1 MLELFPYDPRKNQEE
16 IIRDTY
22 SSAENGDNI
31 ILQSKTGSGKT
42 VCTLSALIGYCLTH
56 GKRLVYTT
64 RTNSQQKQVI
74 TEARAIWKKVPE
86 NLRSENEI
94 FAVPL
99 QGRKNMCLLANHI
112 KDFRDAFPEEMSMMC
127 GLRKKRTSE
136 AVESMDKL
144 LDPDISDD
152 LFEVMLEKRQC
163 PYYYSLMA
171 KDTVGIRN
179 WVSKAI
185 PGSREIVSRC
195 RESTI
200 CPYEFMKSLMADSL
214 LVVMPYIFIFNDPIR
229 QHLLDWLNEE
239 TENILLVIDEAH
251 NLPNYLRDMYSFT
264 LSVVTIGAAKKEAK
278 KFGIKQF
285 SEGIPVSLFLDV
297 LKDSMEDLAQ
307 EYIERRDMFD
317 HSEEQTE
324 PNTGPMEPPSPQAVP
339 GEDDAVIPQDAL
351 STALMSALKTTSARL
366 ARGIERIAQ
375 DGIAILDK
383 KKNDG
388 KLPRSY
394 LLIVASFLRQWNEL
408 TEEYYIKLIYDRN
421 NPQLEAYCLDPK
433 KGGVICQTFHSSVH
447 MSGTL
452 EPLDEYR
459 DCMDLPNSLLKKYPS
474 PFDPANLLIL
484 NHPGA
489 TTRYAQFN
497 GNQEMVDAYRRI
509 ISGILGSNERNTM
522 VFFPSYKIMSLL
534 TEGIHL
540 EDSHFRR
547 DIFFERSGASQRE
560 LLDQVHSFRDS
571 PGAVYF
577 SVIGGRVSE
586 GMDFPGESLE
596 VALLV
601 GIPFPKPTARQRGLI
616 RYYDIKTGNGW
627 LFAVHAPTVR
637 KMLQAM
643 GRLIRSKEDRGVAV
657 LLDIRARRFE
667 QYFEGMELCN
677 DLRGRIELFFD
688 GSEPKFE

>member
-1 MLELFPYDPRKNQEE
+1 MLELFPYEPRKNQEG
-16 IIRDTY
+16 IIRDIY
-22 SSAENGDNI
+22 SSAENGDNMI
-31 ILQSKTGSGKT
+31 FQSKTGSGKT
-42 VCTLSALIGYCLTH
+42 VCTLSALLNYCLTH

-74 TEARAIWKKVPE
+74 TEARAIRKKVPE
-86 NLRSENEI
+86 SLRSGNEI

-99 QGRKNMCLLANHI
+99 QGRKNMCLLADHI

-127 GLRKKRTSE
+127 GLRKKRTTE
-136 AVESMDKL
+136 AIESMDKP

-152 LFEVMLEKRQC
+152 LFEVLLEKRQC

-171 KDTVGIRN
+171 KDTAGIRN
-179 WVSKAI
+179 WVSKVI
-185 PGSREIVSRC
+185 PDTREIVKRC
-195 RESTI
+195 REATV

-214 LVVMPYIFIFNDPIR
+214 LVVMPYIFIFDDGIR
-229 QHLLDWLNEE
+229 HHLLDWLNEE
-239 TENILLVIDEAH
+239 TGNIILVIDEAH

-264 LSVVTIGAAKKEAK
+264 LSVVTIGTAKKEAER
-278 KFGIKQF
+278 FGIKKF
-285 SEGIPVSLFLDV
+285 SEGIPVSQFLDV
-297 LKDSMEDLAQ
+297 LKGAIEELAH
-307 EYIERRDMFD
+307 EYIYLRGMSD
-317 HSEEQTE
+317 HSQGNTEPQTE
-324 PNTGPMEPPSPQAVP
+324 SEPAPP
-339 GEDDAVIPQDAL
+339 GSLPWEDDAVIPQDAL
-351 STALMSALKTTSARL
+351 SAALMSDLKTTSARL
-366 ARGIERIAQ
+366 ARGIERMAQ

-383 KKNDG
+383 KKNEG

-394 LLIVASFLRQWNEL
+394 LLMVASFLRQWNEL
-408 TEEYYIKLIYDRN
+408 TEEYYIKLIYDRKS
-421 NPQLEAYCLDPK
+421 PQLEAYCLDPK
-433 KGGVICQTFHSSVH
+433 KGGAICQTFHSSVH

-459 DCMDLPNSLLKKYPS
+459 DCLDLPNSLLRKYPS

-484 NHPGA
+484 NHPGV

-497 GNQEMVDAYRRI
+497 GNREMVEAYNKI

-534 TEGIHL
+534 TEDVDLGDRHI
-540 EDSHFRR
+540 RR
-547 DIFFERSGASQRE
+547 DLFFERSGASQRE

-571 PGAVYF
+571 QSGVYF

-596 VALLV
+596 IALLV

-637 KMLQAM
+637 KMLQAV

-667 QYFEGMELCN
+667 QYFEGMEICV
-677 DLRGRIELFFD
+677 DLKERIEGFFND
-688 GSEPKFE
+688 RGSKCDE